1 MATKADKQAVVEE
14 LVEDLTNSEALYI
27 AEYTGMT
34 VADVNNLRGKFRES
48 GIKYKVYKNTL
59 ARRAM
64 DQIGGYNDLP
74 ERLEN
79 QNAFIFAGEELG
91 QPAKILKK
99 FIADNKKPSFKM
111 AYIEGQIFESNQL
124 DVLASMK
131 SKTEIIGDI
140 VGLLLSP
147 VSNIVSAL
155 QSQGS
160 NILGA
165 IKQVAEK
172 DN

>member
-1 MATKADKQAVVEE
+1 MATKAEKQIVVDE
-14 LVEDLTNSEALYI
+14 LVEDLSNSEALYI
-27 AEYTGMT
+27 AQYTGMS
-34 VADVNNLRGKFRES
+34 VANVNELRGKFREQ

-59 ARRAM
+59 VKRAM
-64 DQIGGYNDLP
+64 DQVGGYDKLV
-74 ERLEN
+74 EKLED
-79 QNAFIFAGEELG
+79 QNAFIFASENLG

-99 FIADNKKPSFKM
+99 FIEGNKKPSFKL
-111 AYIEGQIFESNQL
+111 AYIEGQIFESSQL
-124 DVLASMK
+124 DALASMK
-131 SKTEIIGDI
+131 SKQEVIGDI

-165 IKQVAEK
+165 VKQIVDK

>member
-1 MATKADKQAVVEE
+1 MATKADKQAVVDE

-27 AEYTGMT
+27 AQYTGMS
-34 VADVNNLRGKFRES
+34 VANINELRGKFREQ

-59 ARRAM
+59 VRRAM
-64 DQIGGYNDLP
+64 DQVGGYDNLSDK
-74 ERLEN
+74 LEN
-79 QNAFIFAGEELG
+79 QNAFIFTKEDLG

-99 FIADNKKPSFKM
+99 FIEGNKKPSFKL
-111 AYIEGQIFESNQL
+111 AYIEGQVFDSNQL
-124 DVLASMK
+124 DALASMK
-131 SKTEIIGDI
+131 SKQEVIGDI

-165 IKQVAEK
+165 VKQIADK